1 MLMLSKWQI
10 LVKLRRLKMMMNQGI
25 ATIAPFT
32 HIIPQRPR
40 QVIRD
45 WLIKVTTPKQHQKS
59 RYRPPVQRRKIKGCA
74 GINEYG
80 LFRAEFGLAQGAK
93 FYARALQLSEIP
105 FTLVNMDYLDFLS
118 QGDHSFD
125 SLISRKGKYAINV
138 IHINADQMEEAC
150 RLFPHR
156 MFDHHYNIGVWLWEF
171 ETIPRNWVRYLQYV
185 DELWVPSKFIAKAI
199 RKETEKPVT
208 VIPYG
213 IETPVESC
221 RREDFGLP
229 NSKFLALAMYD
240 ANSFASRKN
249 PGGAIEAFTKAFGEK
264 SGLAALVLKIGNGS
278 PDEINML
285 EERLK
290 ASGIQYYLITERLSK
305 PRLNALIACCDVF
318 ISLHRSEGF
327 GLVMAEAMN
336 LGIPVIATGW
346 SANIEFMP
354 RDCTYLVGYHL
365 VPVGDAYHQV
375 DDESYVWA
383 EPDIEEAASYLRMI
397 MEEPEKTKERA
408 QKAQKHIQEYFS
420 IEASA
425 RKMKKRYEELCHE
438 LHMKGR
444 L

>member
-1 MLMLSKWQI
+1 MSSKEQI
-10 LVKLRRLKMMMNQGI
+10 SVKFRRLKTSMNLGI
-25 ATIAPFT
+25 AKIAPFT
-32 HIIPQRPR
+32 HIIPSRPR
-40 QVIRD
+40 QIVRD
-45 WLIKVTTPKQHQKS
+45 WLIHVTTPNQKQRVIQ
-59 RYRPPVQRRKIKGCA
+59 YRPPVQDGKIRGRV

-80 LFRAEFGLAQGAK
+80 LFRAENGLAQGAK
-93 FYARALQLSEIP
+93 FYANALQQSKIP
-105 FTLVNMDYLDFLS
+105 FTLINMDYLDFLK
-118 QGDHSFD
+118 QEDHNYD
-125 SLISRKGKYAINV
+125 LLISSRGKYAINL
-138 IHINADQMEEAC
+138 IHINADQIEDAC
-150 RLFPHR
+150 RLFPHYL
-156 MFDHHYNIGVWLWEF
+156 FDNHYNIGVWLWEF
-171 ETIPRNWVRYLQYV
+171 ERIPRNWVHHLVYV
-185 DELWVPSKFIAKAI
+185 DEIWAPSEFIANAI

-229 NSKFLALAMYD
+229 NSKFLTLAMYD

-249 PGGAIEAFTKAFGEK
+249 PGGAIEAFTKAFGGK
-264 SGLAALVLKIGNGS
+264 AGLAALVLKIGNGS

-425 RKMKKRYEELCHE
+425 RKMKKRYVELCHE